1 MLTSGRLDFTAAA
14 ELENVEIHV
23 KSGEKKTGHVLRSI
37 AHQISILELK
47 LIKRGPNE
55 MS

>member
-1 MLTSGRLDFTAAA
+1 ML
-14 ELENVEIHV
+14 EIEV
-23 KSGEKKTGHVLRSI
+23 SIMFIKSGEKKTGHFLRSI